1 MREQNNRD
9 FKAEQ
14 AHLLDVESYKVGTTT
29 RVKNIVGELGCIG
42 QSTPLK
48 GTEIYSSRRRI
59 YGHYN
64 NEYVCNYEFEFTKP
78 LSEFEKKM
86 IEHKRI
92 NPDWEVEI
100 KNIFNAMGS
109 ID

>member
-1 MREQNNRD
+1 MKEFRGRD
-9 FKAEQ
+9 LKAEQ
-14 AHLLDVESYKVGTTT
+14 EYLLKIEPYKIGTTT
-29 RVKNIVGELGCIG
+29 KVRNIVGNLGYIG

-64 NEYVCNYEFEFTKP
+64 NEYVCNYEFEFKNP

-100 KNIFNAMGS
+100 KDIFLAIGNM
-109 ID
+109 D

>member
-1 MREQNNRD
+1 MYRFSDRD
-9 FKAEQ
+9 LKAEQ
-14 AHLLDVESYKVGTTT
+14 VEILKIEPYKVGVTTQ
-29 RVKNIVGELGCIG
+29 VKNLVGDLGYIG

-48 GTEIYSSRRRI
+48 GTDTYCARRRI
-59 YGHYN
+59 YGYYN
-64 NEYVCNYEFEFTKP
+64 DDYVCNYEFEFKNP

-92 NPDWEVEI
+92 NPEWEVEI
-100 KNIFNAMGS
+100 KNVFLAMGN